1 MLNLYQCVQNIV
13 SREFL
18 FHWEHGT
25 YLYPHNKRERKK
37 KDEKKRKEKREREM
51 RNEKNRLSIGK
62 HNKEEKY
69 HGREGKDHRR
79 TKQEGRPTTN
89 INKNNF

>member
-1 MLNLYQCVQNIV
+1 MELRIRIKLLIVLNLYQCVQNIV

-37 KDEKKRKEKREREM
+37 KDEKKSRKRAEKEQKREKRNEKREM
-51 RNEKNRLSIGK
+51 RNEK
-62 HNKEEKY
+62 
-69 HGREGKDHRR
+69 
-79 TKQEGRPTTN
+79 
-89 INKNNF
+89 

>member
-1 MLNLYQCVQNIV
+1 MELRIRIKLLIVLNLYQCVQNIV

-37 KDEKKRKEKREREM
+37 KDEKKSRKRAEKRKEQKREKRNEKREM
-51 RNEKNRLSIGK
+51 RNEK
-62 HNKEEKY
+62 
-69 HGREGKDHRR
+69 
-79 TKQEGRPTTN
+79 
-89 INKNNF
+89 

>member
-13 SREFL
+13 SRDFL

-37 KDEKKRKEKREREM
+37 KDEKKRKEKDEKREKRKMRKEKREK
-51 RNEKNRLSIGK
+51 RKEK
-62 HNKEEKY
+62 EK
-69 HGREGKDHRR
+69 
-79 TKQEGRPTTN
+79 
-89 INKNNF
+89 